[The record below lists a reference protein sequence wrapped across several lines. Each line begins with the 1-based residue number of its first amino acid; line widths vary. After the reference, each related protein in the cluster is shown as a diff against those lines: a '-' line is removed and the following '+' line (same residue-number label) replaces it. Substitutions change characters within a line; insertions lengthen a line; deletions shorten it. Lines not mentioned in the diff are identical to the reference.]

1 MSCVVIFGGA
11 GFVGASFAEKLLSNP
26 SIKHIYQFDLK
37 SINSTSAYIR
47 NLLKNNTKI
56 KYISGDVRKPIPSF
70 TAGQQV
76 LFIANFAA
84 IHREP
89 GHQPNEYFDT
99 NMLGAQN
106 VCDFA
111 ERVNC
116 KKIIFT
122 SSISPY
128 GIEDKLKD
136 EGTIPC
142 PNTAYGSS
150 KLVAEKIH
158 MAWQN
163 RDINNRILTIVRPG
177 VVFGKGEG
185 GNMSRLVKLIHKNFF
200 FYMGN
205 KKTQKAGIYVKEL
218 VNQIMWVHDGQINN
232 KFPKITLFN
241 ATMWPNPSIE
251 DYVQS
256 IASVSS
262 LNRFFV
268 SLPFSL
274 LNSIG
279 YILGLF
285 FWLAGKKN
293 LFSPIRLRKL
303 VRSNLVRPSFLL
315 MHSYKFTY
323 TLRSALED
331 WKQEDPDI
339 WS

>member
-1 MSCVVIFGGA
+1 MNIFITGSS
-11 GFVGASFAEKLLSNP
+11 GFIAKHILAKLLMLNYNLCGLDMLRAGRANFFVHD
-26 SIKHIYQFDLK
+26 IKK
-37 SINSTSAYIR
+37 
-47 NLLKNNTKI
+47 K
-56 KYISGDVRKPIPSF
+56 IPSK
-70 TAGQQV
+70 
-76 LFIANFAA
+76 NFPKKIDLIINLAA

-89 GHQPNEYFDT
+89 GHKPNEYFDT
-99 NMLGAQN
+99 NMLGAKN

-116 KKIIFT
+116 KRIIFT

-136 EGTIPC
+136 ENTIPC

-150 KLVAEKIH
+150 KLAAEKIH

-163 RDINNRILTIVRPG
+163 RDINNRFLTIVRPG

-241 ATMWPNPSIE
+241 AAMWPNPSIE
-251 DYVQS
+251 DYVQT
-256 IASVSS
+256 ICRVSAIKRIIPS
-262 LNRFFV
+262 APYSFLLSAGYLFELFFK
-268 SLPFSL
+268 LFGKPNPFS
-274 LNSIG
+274 
-279 YILGLF
+279 
-285 FWLAGKKN
+285 
-293 LFSPIRLRKL
+293 PVRLRKL
-303 VRSNLVRPSFLL
+303 VRPNLVKPTFLIK
-315 MHSYKFTY
+315 HKYKPLY
-323 TLRSALED
+323 TLESALAD
-331 WKQEDPDI
+331 WRKEEPSL
-339 WS
+339 WR